1 MLKNTFQH
9 IPGIGPKTEEEIWAA
24 GVKNWNAVAVFP
36 NGRLPRKTMA
46 ALQDYC
52 PESQVQLDRGNPVYF
67 EKLLPSALGRRLF
80 PEFRNRTAY
89 LDIETDGLD
98 SYYGHITTIAL
109 YDGRDIFWYI
119 NGRNLDDFTTD
130 IQKYQ
135 VLVTYNGKTFD
146 IPFIQSYLRIKLPQ
160 AHIDLRYVLASLG
173 YKGGLKRCEQA
184 LGVGRPDME
193 GIDGV
198 FAPLLWRE
206 YQIRNDQAALETLLA
221 YNIADVVNLETL
233 LVKAYNL
240 KIAMT
245 PFAETNRI
253 ERPPTPLLPFE
264 PDRDTVANIKSR
276 ALLMN
281 SYGY

>member
-9 IPGIGPKTEEEIWAA
+9 IPGIGPKTEEKIWAA
-24 GVKNWNAVAVFP
+24 GVKDWHAVADLP
-36 NGRLPRKTMA
+36 DGRLPRKTMA
-46 ALQDYC
+46 ALQVYC

-67 EKLLPSALGRRLF
+67 EKLLPSTLGWRLF

-119 NGRNLDDFTTD
+119 NGRNLDDFATD

-146 IPFIQSYLRIKLPQ
+146 IPFIQSYLRINLPQ

-184 LGVGRPDME
+184 LGVGRPDLE
-193 GIDGV
+193 GIDGA

-221 YNIADVVNLETL
+221 YNIADVVNLEIL

-245 PFAETNRI
+245 PFAGTNRI
-253 ERPPTPLLPFE
+253 ERPSTPLLPFE
-264 PDRDTVANIKSR
+264 PDRDTVAKIRSR
-276 ALLMN
+276 VLLMN